1 MRGSV
6 NLDLTIETKNEQ
18 DQQQVLIEDGENQSR
33 SSKIYGGGRSG
44 LKSASMRETESDMSY
59 TNES

>member
-18 DQQQVLIEDGENQSR
+18 DQQVLIEDGDNQSR
-33 SSKIYGGGRSG
+33 SSKMYGGGRSG

-59 TNES
+59 ANES